1 MSRLKNGVALFE
13 SSTPGEFFIG
23 TFKRAIRI
31 YTPEQKLIAQCLSS
45 RSSDEV
51 AAEFPEINRTHLEKL
66 MMELEHEKL
75 VDHSIGALRVSKR
88 FHSKLDNRAKKNSD
102 KSFDAGL
109 NQLHNRTEPEL
120 AQTSWI
126 EGVADGGAEILS
138 ARQKYLVEI
147 SGNNRVA
154 TLLFSLLLASGFSQT
169 RFTPHSRGNTPLIGD
184 LELGLA
190 SFRASDVG
198 NSFKSHCESIRKEIA
213 LFPLDRERN
222 YLDELAPANLRVHCG
237 EFDPEI
243 LSLWMSTGQTFIHIP
258 TPLADQGRIGPLVI
272 PGKSPCLRCLE
283 LSERDQLGISDYQ
296 ILSKKFTTDYP
307 QIAANFIAALAA
319 SQIAQYCDYQ
329 SCEMQSGG
337 ADSSG
342 GVDGLIKAELVGNVI
357 NIDYQLL
364 SHPEVI
370 AITRHPLCG
379 CAF

>member
-31 YTPEQKLIAQCLSS
+31 YTPEQKLIAQYLSS
-45 RSSDEV
+45 RSFDEV
-51 AAEFPEINRTHLEKL
+51 AAEFPAINRIQIEKL
-66 MMELEHEKL
+66 ATELEQEKL
-75 VDHSIGALRVSKR
+75 LDHSVGALQVSKR

-109 NQLHNRTEPEL
+109 NQLHNRTQPEL
-120 AQTSWI
+120 AQTNWI
-126 EGVADGGAEILS
+126 KDVEDGGAKILS

-169 RFTPHSRGNTPLIGD
+169 RFTPHSRGNSPLIGD

-190 SFRASDVG
+190 SFRATDIG
-198 NSFKSHCESIRKEIA
+198 NSFKSHCEFIRREIA
-213 LFPLDRERN
+213 LFPLDKERN
-222 YLDELAPANLRVHCG
+222 YLDELAPPNLRVHCG
-237 EFDPEI
+237 DFDPEI
-243 LSLWMSTGQTFIHIP
+243 LSLWMSTGQPFIHIP
-258 TPLADQGRIGPLVI
+258 SPLADQGRIGPLVI
-272 PGKSPCLRCLE
+272 PGKSPCLRCLA
-283 LSERDQLGISDYQ
+283 LSERDQNGICDYQ
-296 ILSKKFTTDYP
+296 ILAKKFTTDYP
-307 QIAANFIAALAA
+307 QIAAHFIAALAA
-319 SQIAQYCDYQ
+319 SHIAQYFDNQ
-329 SCEMQSGG
+329 SCEIQSNGP
-337 ADSSG
+337 DIT
-342 GVDGLIKAELVGNVI
+342 DGLAKAELVGNVI
-357 NIDYQLL
+357 SIDYQFL

>member
-31 YTPEQKLIAQCLSS
+31 YTPEQKLIAQYLSS
-45 RSSDEV
+45 RSFDEV
-51 AAEFPEINRTHLEKL
+51 AAEFPAINRIQIEKL
-66 MMELEHEKL
+66 ATELEQEKL
-75 VDHSIGALRVSKR
+75 LDHSVGALQVSKR

-109 NQLHNRTEPEL
+109 NQLHNRTLPEL
-120 AQTSWI
+120 AQTNWI
-126 EGVADGGAEILS
+126 KDVEDGGAKILS

-169 RFTPHSRGNTPLIGD
+169 RFTPHSRGNSPLIGD

-190 SFRASDVG
+190 SFRATDIG
-198 NSFKSHCESIRKEIA
+198 NSFKSHCEFIRREIA
-213 LFPLDRERN
+213 LFPLDKERN
-222 YLDELAPANLRVHCG
+222 YLDELAPPNLRVHCG
-237 EFDPEI
+237 DFDPEI
-243 LSLWMSTGQTFIHIP
+243 LSLWMSTGQPFIHIP
-258 TPLADQGRIGPLVI
+258 SPLADQGRIGPLVI
-272 PGKSPCLRCLE
+272 PGKSPCLRCLA
-283 LSERDQLGISDYQ
+283 LSERDQNGICDYQ
-296 ILSKKFTTDYP
+296 ILAKKFTTDYP
-307 QIAANFIAALAA
+307 QIAAHFIAALAA
-319 SQIAQYCDYQ
+319 SHIAQYFDNQ
-329 SCEMQSGG
+329 SCEIQSNGPDRTDEL
-337 ADSSG
+337 A
-342 GVDGLIKAELVGNVI
+342 KAELVGNVI
-357 NIDYQLL
+357 NIDYQFL

>member
-31 YTPEQKLIAQCLSS
+31 YTPEQKLIAQYLSS
-45 RSSDEV
+45 RSFDEV
-51 AAEFPEINRTHLEKL
+51 AAEFPAINRIQIEKL
-66 MMELEHEKL
+66 ATELEQEKL
-75 VDHSIGALRVSKR
+75 LDHSVGALQVSKR

-109 NQLHNRTEPEL
+109 NQLHNRTQPEL
-120 AQTSWI
+120 AQTNWI
-126 EGVADGGAEILS
+126 KDVEDGGAKILS

-169 RFTPHSRGNTPLIGD
+169 RFTPHSRGNSPLIGD

-190 SFRASDVG
+190 SFRATDIG
-198 NSFKSHCESIRKEIA
+198 NSFKSHCEFIRREIA
-213 LFPLDRERN
+213 LFPLDKERN
-222 YLDELAPANLRVHCG
+222 YLDELAPPNLRVHCG
-237 EFDPEI
+237 DFDPEI
-243 LSLWMSTGQTFIHIP
+243 LSLWMSTGQPFIHIP
-258 TPLADQGRIGPLVI
+258 SPLADQGRIGPLVI
-272 PGKSPCLRCLE
+272 PGKSPCLRCLA
-283 LSERDQLGISDYQ
+283 LSERDQNGICDYQ
-296 ILSKKFTTDYP
+296 ILAKKFTTDYP
-307 QIAANFIAALAA
+307 QIAAHFIAALAA
-319 SQIAQYCDYQ
+319 SHIARYFDNQ
-329 SCEMQSGG
+329 SCEIQSNEP
-337 ADSSG
+337 DIT
-342 GVDGLIKAELVGNVI
+342 DGLVKAELVGNVI
-357 NIDYQLL
+357 NIDYQFL